1 MNVKIDFR
9 PIQQAEIEAEL
20 QVFEARYS
28 VPSSRLLEAFT
39 DADGRLRETD
49 DFQRWSSLY
58 EAWTLL
64 SER

>member
-9 PIQQAEIEAEL
+9 PIQKAELEAEL
-20 QVFEARYS
+20 QVFEGRYS
-28 VPSSRLLEAFT
+28 VPSSRLVEAFT

-49 DFQRWSSLY
+49 DFHRWSSLY

-64 SER
+64 ADR